1 MYAGNAEP
9 GKEFISIALSGLC
22 ARDKEG
28 QVRSIKSPSK
38 IHAEDTLLESYMEM
52 AVQEGL
58 LSR

>member
-9 GKEFISIALSGLC
+9 GKEFISISLSGLC
-22 ARDKEG
+22 ALDKEG
-28 QVRSIKSPSK
+28 QERSIKSPSK

>member
-9 GKEFISIALSGLC
+9 GKEFISISLSGLC
-22 ARDKEG
+22 ALDKEG

-38 IHAEDTLLESYMEM
+38 IHAEDALLESYMEM

-58 LSR
+58 LPR